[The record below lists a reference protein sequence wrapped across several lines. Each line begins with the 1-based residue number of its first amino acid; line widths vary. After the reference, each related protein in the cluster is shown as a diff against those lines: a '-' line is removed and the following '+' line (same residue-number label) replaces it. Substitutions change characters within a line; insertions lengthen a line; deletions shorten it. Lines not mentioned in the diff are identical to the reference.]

1 MLDYIIVGS
10 GLAGIS
16 FAEFCLQ
23 HQQKIRV
30 FQSDLYQS
38 SKVAGGLYNPVILK
52 RFTLAWK
59 SEEHVAFALNFYQQ
73 LEDKLHR
80 KMDHSL
86 PLYRVFHDIAEQND
100 WFVSS
105 DKPKLTDWLDS
116 KIELNDNEAINAPF
130 GLGKVLKTG
139 YVDTKLLLDLYHAY
153 LVQQQVID
161 FSVFDYQSIIFHKD
175 GVEYEGF
182 KAKHIV
188 FAEGYGLKSNPFFGH
203 LPLDGTKGE
212 VLKIHAPALNLKHI
226 FKKQVFIV
234 PLGDDFY
241 RVGATYDWNDKTEIP
256 TESGKQELINGLKEI
271 VKVPFEIVEHVAGI
285 RPTVKDRKPM
295 LGTHP
300 SHKNLHVL
308 NGMGTRGV
316 LLAPN
321 MAWDLFQHIQA
332 GTPLDAEVNIS
343 RFKKLLW

>member
-59 SEEHVAFALNFYQQ
+59 SEEHVIFALNFYQK
-73 LEDKLHR
+73 LEAKLHR
-80 KMDHSL
+80 KMDYSL
-86 PLYRVFHDIAEQND
+86 PLYRVFHDVAEQND

-105 DKPKLTDWLDS
+105 DKPKLTDWLEAN
-116 KIELNDNEAINAPF
+116 IAPNDNKAIHAPF

-139 YVDTKLLLDLYHAY
+139 YVDTKLLLDLYHDY
-153 LVQQQVID
+153 LVQQQLID
-161 FSVFDYQSIIFHKD
+161 FSVFDYESIVFQED
-175 GVEYEGF
+175 GVKYQGY

-188 FAEGYGLKSNPFFGH
+188 FAEGYGVKSNPFFGH

-212 VLKIHAPALNLKHI
+212 VLKIHAPTLNLKHI
-226 FKKQVFIV
+226 IKKQVFIV

-271 VKVPFEIVEHVAGI
+271 VKVPFEIVEHVAGV

-300 SHKNLHVL
+300 NHKNLHVL

-332 GTPLDAEVNIS
+332 STPLDAEVNIS

>member
-16 FAEFCLQ
+16 FAECCIQ

-86 PLYRVFHDIAEQND
+86 PLYRVFHDVAEQND

-175 GVEYEGF
+175 GVEYKGY
-182 KAKHIV
+182 KAKHLV

-212 VLKIHAPALNLKHI
+212 VLKIYAPALNLKHI
-226 FKKQVFIV
+226 IKKQVFIV
-234 PLGDDFY
+234 PLVDDFY
-241 RVGATYDWNDKTEIP
+241 RVGATYDWNDKTEVP
-256 TESGKQELINGLKEI
+256 TESGKQELISGLKEI
-271 VKVPFEIVEHVAGI
+271 VKVPFEIVEHVAGV

-300 SHKNLHVL
+300 NHKNLHVL

-321 MAWDLFQHIQA
+321 MAWDLFQCIQF

>member
-16 FAEFCLQ
+16 FADFCLQ
-23 HQQKIRV
+23 HNQKIRV

-59 SEEHVAFALNFYQQ
+59 SEEHVAFALDFYQK
-73 LEDKLHR
+73 LEEKLQQ
-80 KMDHSL
+80 KIDHAIS
-86 PLYRVFHDIAEQND
+86 LYRVFHDVAEQND

-105 DKPKLTDWLDS
+105 DKPKLTDWLKA
-116 KIELNDNEAINAPF
+116 KITINDNEAIYAPF

-153 LVQQQVID
+153 LVQQQAID
-161 FSVFDYQSIIFHKD
+161 FSIFDYQSIILHED
-175 GVEYEGF
+175 GVEYQGY

-188 FAEGYGLKSNPFFGH
+188 FAEGYGLKSNPYFGH

-212 VLKIHAPALNLKHI
+212 VLIIHAPTLKLKHI
-226 FKKQVFIV
+226 IKKQVFIV

-256 TESGKQELINGLKEI
+256 TESAKQELINGLKEI
-271 VKVPFEIVEHVAGI
+271 VKVSFEIVEHVAGV

-300 SHKNLHVL
+300 NHKNLHVL

-321 MAWDLFQHIQA
+321 MAWDLFQHIQFEKS
-332 GTPLDAEVNIS
+332 LDPEVNIT
-343 RFKKLLW
+343 RFKILLW

>member
-153 LVQQQVID
+153 LIQQQVID
-161 FSVFDYQSIIFHKD
+161 FSVFDYQSIIFHND

-188 FAEGYGLKSNPFFGH
+188 FAEGYGLKSNPFFCH

-212 VLKIHAPALNLKHI
+212 VLKIYAPALKLI
-226 FKKQVFIV
+226 QIIKKQVFIV

-241 RVGATYDWNDKTEIP
+241 RVGATYDWNDKTEVP
-256 TESGKQELINGLKEI
+256 TESGKQELISGLKEI
-271 VKVPFEIVEHVAGI
+271 VKVPFEIVEHVAGV

-300 SHKNLHVL
+300 NHKNLHVL